1 MAAPADMEVTMVR
14 LLMEP
19 EVTSCLMPSKSFL
32 GGMNVMLGHI
42 PKRSLIYSRV
52 SRRFRSDSRKWR
64 KIGEFL
70 IFFGDAFASVNISR
84 HLLNATVNQSDS
96 FRITFELS

>member
-1 MAAPADMEVTMVR
+1 MAGAGRHGGDDGETVDGARSDILFNAV
-14 LLMEP
+14 
-19 EVTSCLMPSKSFL
+19 KKFL
-32 GGMNVMLGHI
+32 GGMNVMPVISQKIFDIFKGI
-42 PKRSLIYSRV
+42 TEGFVAIAGNGE
-52 SRRFRSDSRKWR
+52 